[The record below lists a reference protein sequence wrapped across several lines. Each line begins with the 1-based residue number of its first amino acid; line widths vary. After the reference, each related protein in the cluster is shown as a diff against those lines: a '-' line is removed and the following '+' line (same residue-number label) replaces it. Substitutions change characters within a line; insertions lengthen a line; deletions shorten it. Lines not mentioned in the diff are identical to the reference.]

1 MNSIKR
7 RNQDAKVDIEPL
19 DTHSSVRVIR
29 SHRKP
34 STFTHTVRLTAV
46 ITLTV
51 ALVATPLTT
60 AVSSPNTET
69 RVKPYSAPS
78 VAPMTFPAPPY
89 VAPTP
94 PVDNPPT
101 VDTGDKAR
109 VSRDTGRKPQATP
122 VSRVETAVRFALAQQ
137 GDPYRWARSGPNAY
151 DCSGLVLRAFAQ
163 IGIKLPHYTGTMI
176 GYGKRVNRAQLIR
189 GDMVFPSSGHV
200 GIYLG
205 GGEMVHASSSK
216 GRVVVGTL
224 YTFYAARRL
233 A

>member
-7 RNQDAKVDIEPL
+7 YRQDARVDVDPL
-19 DTHSSVRVIR
+19 DSNSTVHVIR
-29 SHRKP
+29 SHRRP
-34 STFTHTVRLTAV
+34 FSFTHNIRLSAV
-46 ITLTV
+46 ITLII

-60 AVSSPNTET
+60 AVSNPGTKT
-69 RVKPYSAPS
+69 RVQTYSAPN

-89 VAPTP
+89 VPPTP

-101 VDTGDKAR
+101 VDTGGNAR
-109 VSRDTGRKPQATP
+109 ASRDVVRKPEATP
-122 VSRVETAVRFALAQQ
+122 SRVETAVRFALAQQ

-176 GYGKRVNRAQLIR
+176 GYGKRVSRVGLQR
-189 GDMVFPSSGHV
+189 GDIVFPTAGHV

-205 GGEMVHASSSK
+205 NNQMVHASSSK
-216 GRVVVGTL
+216 GKVVVAKV
-224 YTFYAARRL
+224 YSFYAARRL